1 LVKVI
6 GHGFWSWAL
15 VIGFAQG
22 HWVLVLVLVLIMGI
36 EVKGWGLGLT
46 EALKDG
52 IKVLSI

>member
-1 LVKVI
+1 M
-6 GHGFWSWAL
+6 GFGQGQWSCAL